1 MIIHNFKINASIYR
15 DLSNEAI
22 RHRITLSQEIED
34 RLERTLDNNYKYG
47 TNKILTEV
55 ALKTLED
62 DGYNKFYEFDY
73 KVAKCRENTI
83 NKLKQFITDDTD
95 LSKEIC
101 IRLAYTLHDPFYE

>member
-22 RHRITLSQEIED
+22 RHKVSIHREIKNRLD
-34 RLERTLDNNYKYG
+34 RTFDPDYKV
-47 TNKILTEV
+47 NKKLLHMV
-55 ALKTLED
+55 LQTLED
-62 DGYNKFYEFDY
+62 DGYNKFKIFDY
-73 KVAKCRENTI
+73 NVASYELDTI